1 MRPALPCLPRER
13 RKIGWGQPD
22 TKNPVPMEQAMN
34 SRNDGID
41 EETQA
46 AIDEL
51 DQHGMALHQLVQ
63 DYMDEHDL
71 SDEITSL
78 ILLNMSVRMRMV
90 GYALETEKPSASG
103 LKLDL
108 DRFRREIDDCI
119 RDAKKNA
126 DQFIAEAKEALAAAE
141 KEADDEADDER
152 GAPS

>member
-1 MRPALPCLPRER
+1 
-13 RKIGWGQPD
+13 
-22 TKNPVPMEQAMN
+22 MEQAMN

-41 EETQA
+41 EETDGA
-46 AIDEL
+46 MDEL
-51 DQHGMALHQLVQ
+51 NRHGVALHQLVQ

-108 DRFRREIDDCI
+108 DRFRREIDDCV
-119 RDAKKNA
+119 RDAKKSA
-126 DQFIAEAKEALAAAE
+126 DHFIAEAKEALAAAE
-141 KEADDEADDER
+141 NEADDEPDDER

>member
-1 MRPALPCLPRER
+1 
-13 RKIGWGQPD
+13 
-22 TKNPVPMEQAMN
+22 MN

-51 DQHGMALHQLVQ
+51 DQHGTALHQLVQ

-78 ILLNMSVRMRMV
+78 LLLNVSVRMRMV
-90 GYALETEKPSASG
+90 AYALETEKPSASG
-103 LKLDL
+103 LKVDL
-108 DRFRREIDDCI
+108 DRFRREIDDCV
-119 RDAKKNA
+119 RAAKKDA
-126 DQFIAEAKEALAAAE
+126 DHFIAEAKVARAAAE
-141 KEADDEADDER
+141 SELEDEPDDEK

>member
-1 MRPALPCLPRER
+1 
-13 RKIGWGQPD
+13 
-22 TKNPVPMEQAMN
+22 MN

-41 EETQA
+41 EETDGA
-46 AIDEL
+46 MDEL
-51 DQHGMALHQLVQ
+51 NRHGVALHQLVQ

-108 DRFRREIDDCI
+108 DRFQRETDSCVRAAKKDADRFIA
-119 RDAKKNA
+119 DAKAARAK
-126 DQFIAEAKEALAAAE
+126 AEN
-141 KEADDEADDER
+141 EADEEPGER
-152 GAPS
+152 GGAPS